1 MRQGDRKGA
10 GTWAGN
16 DNAVAICCLCG
27 GIAGR
32 EWWHGETSR
41 YQPGE
46 RGGRVVEG
54 EGSSRVMFIK
64 EAGVGWGRKKSQR
77 WAGNPCLTSGL
88 CSYPLIPDSGPS
100 SATTGRKESWG
111 LQVMPNQLFL

>member
-16 DNAVAICCLCG
+16 DNAVAVRCLCG

-46 RGGRVVEG
+46 QGGRAVEG

-64 EAGVGWGRKKSQR
+64 EAGVGWGRKKSQW
-77 WAGNPCLTSGL
+77 WAGNPCLTL
-88 CSYPLIPDSGPS
+88 AFA
-100 SATTGRKESWG
+100 ATH
-111 LQVMPNQLFL
+111 